1 MYKSVAFGKSGG
13 YFFQM
18 SFEHVAI
25 PGIVDAA
32 LGQEVGS
39 AASVIVVADG
49 TAVLEHHTGVT
60 RRWDAPGIPS
70 AEPGTPASAA
80 TRFDLA
86 SVTKPIVAA
95 ALLAELDARGLD
107 ATLPLAELLPE
118 FASAAHADLTVA
130 HLLSHTAGFAPE
142 WLDRAPD
149 PDAARFR
156 AGARPS
162 ARPGL
167 EHRYSC
173 VGYIWAGFAAE
184 ALAGDSLEAVVRRR
198 VLEPLAMH
206 DTGFRPDPAERAR
219 IAATEWQPERG
230 LVHGEVHDETS
241 AALGGATGNAGLF
254 GTAADLL
261 RFAEAIRTGGELDG
275 RSALAPAVVA
285 ALTNPTRL
293 GSDPGYGQSLGLRLD
308 EGWMRGL
315 GPSTAG
321 HTGFTGTAFATE
333 PGGRRSL
340 VLLVN
345 RVHPSRESEAIHSLR
360 ARVAEAAAR

>member
-1 MYKSVAFGKSGG
+1 MSSRSHSLIGILGDAMAAGVGSGASVLLAIDGTPA
-13 YFFQM
+13 
-18 SFEHVAI
+18 FEHH
-25 PGIVDAA
+25 
-32 LGQEVGS
+32 L
-39 AASVIVVADG
+39 
-49 TAVLEHHTGVT
+49 GVT
-60 RRWDAPGIPS
+60 RRWDAPGTPS
-70 AEPGTPASAA
+70 AEPGALVSAT

-107 ATLPLAELLPE
+107 AGLPLAELLPE
-118 FASAAHADLTVA
+118 FASSPQSGITVA

-149 PDAARFR
+149 PGATRFR
-156 AGARPS
+156 AGARPEGP
-162 ARPGL
+162 PGVD
-167 EHRYSC
+167 HRYSC

-198 VLEPLAMH
+198 VLEPLGMR
-206 DTGFRPDPAERAR
+206 DTGFRPQPSERVR
-219 IAATEWQPERG
+219 IAATEWQPGRG

-261 RFAEAIRTGGELDG
+261 RFAEGIRTGGEVDG
-275 RSALAPAVVA
+275 RPALAPAVA
-285 ALTNPTRL
+285 SALTTPVSLPR
-293 GSDPGYGQSLGLRLD
+293 DPGFGQALGPRLD

-315 GPSTAG
+315 APSTAG

-345 RVHPSRESEAIHSLR
+345 RVHPSREADAIHALR
-360 ARVAEAAAR
+360 ARVAEEAGR